1 MSVLKQGAAA
11 LVIVGIAGFAWLK
24 LDPNAAA
31 TLARYNIDHPMLT
44 ALAAPRPQADQP
56 NGEGDVRA
64 RPETARM
71 VVTEP
76 AGTAEVNDRL
86 TAIGDGKAINSVTV
100 TPYVTGNLAEVL
112 VRSGQRVEAGDLI
125 ARLDSDEQQIAVER
139 ARLNLQDMENTLQ
152 RRLTLRES
160 SAATVSSVELT
171 EAELAVQTARLQLR
185 EAELNLS
192 RRAITAPISGIIG
205 IVSVNPGDYVTTD
218 TEIVRIDDRSELL
231 IDFWVPERLAS
242 VVEVGQPVTAR
253 TVSNP
258 AQSFEGDIRAVDNRI
273 DLDSRTLW
281 VRAAIP
287 NEDDALRA
295 GMAFSVT
302 MSFEGDSYP
311 TVDPLSV
318 QWSSDGSFVW
328 RVRDGRTQR
337 VPVRIVQ
344 RNSDSVLVEA
354 EIGAGDVIVTEG
366 LMQLREGAEVMVA
379 SSEASEQAN
388 GSGRPFAENHAVP
401 ENAAASRQRS
411 GS

>member
-24 LDPNAAA
+24 LDPNAAT
-31 TLARYNIDHPMLT
+31 TLERYNLDHPVLT
-44 ALAAPRPQADQP
+44 ALAAPQASQEGQP
-56 NGEGDVRA
+56 AGGPEGGA

-112 VRSGQRVEAGDLI
+112 VESGQRVEAGDLI

-152 RRLTLRES
+152 RRVTLRES
-160 SAATVSSVELT
+160 SAAVSTVEIT

-242 VVEVGQPVTAR
+242 VVEVGHPVEAR
-253 TVSNP
+253 AVSNP
-258 AQSFEGDIRAVDNRI
+258 AQSFDGEVRAVDNRI
-273 DLDSRTLW
+273 DPASRTLW

-302 MSFEGDSYP
+302 MTFEGDSYP

-318 QWSSDGSFVW
+318 QWSADGSFVW

-344 RNSDSVLVEA
+344 RNSDSVLVDA
-354 EIGAGDVIVTEG
+354 DIGEGDAIVTEG
-366 LMQLREGAEVMVA
+366 LMQLREGTEVMVA

-401 ENAAASRQRS
+401 EDAAASRHRS